1 MNGLINMNNGNPIV
15 SSKDIADKFNKV
27 HRNVLRDIE
36 NLDCSEEFRVLNF
49 EQSSYTSEQNK
60 KLGCVDMT
68 RDGFTFLCM
77 GFTGPES
84 AKWKE
89 NYIAAF
95 NAMEKVLTEAPATMM
110 SLNSIV
116 AAIEHS
122 KDAASIHGR
131 ELAKYKVVK
140 KEQEEEF
147 KIALDQAQLALG
159 FQEVIQ

>member
-1 MNGLINMNNGNPIV
+1 MNGLINMNSGNPIV

-27 HRNVLRDIE
+27 HRNVLRDID
-36 NLDCSEEFRVLNF
+36 NLDCSDEFRVLNF

-60 KLGCVDMT
+60 KLTCVDMT

-77 GFTGPES
+77 GFTGPDS

-147 KIALDQAQLALG
+147 KIALDQAQFALG
-159 FQEVIQ
+159 FQEVK

>member
-1 MNGLINMNNGNPIV
+1 MNNGNPTV

-27 HRNVLRDIE
+27 HRDVLTAIRR
-36 NLDCSEEFRVLNF
+36 LDCSEEFRVCNF
-49 EQSSYTSEQNK
+49 TQTTYTSDQNK
-60 KLGCVDMT
+60 KLPCYSMT

-89 NYIAAF
+89 SYIAAF
-95 NAMEKVLTEAPATMM
+95 NAMEKVLTEAPSTMM
-110 SLNSIV
+110 SLNAIV
-116 AAIEHS
+116 SAIEHS

-159 FQEVIQ
+159 FQGSDL

>member
-15 SSKDIADKFNKV
+15 SSKDIADKFGKV
-27 HRNVLRDIE
+27 HRTVVRAINS
-36 NLDCSEEFRVLNF
+36 LDCSDEFR
-49 EQSSYTSEQNK
+49 EHHYTQSSYVSEQNK
-60 KLGCVDMT
+60 KLPCYNMT

-89 NYIAAF
+89 SYIAAF
-95 NAMEKVLTEAPATMM
+95 NAMEKVLTEAPSTMM
-110 SLNSIV
+110 SLNAIV
-116 AAIEHS
+116 SAIEHS

-159 FQEVIQ
+159 FKEVK

>member
-1 MNGLINMNNGNPIV
+1 MNGLIDMNNGNPVV

-27 HRNVLRDIE
+27 HRSVLRSIQK
-36 NLDCSEEFRVLNF
+36 LDCSDEFREHNFVL
-49 EQSSYTSEQNK
+49 SSYLSDQNK
-60 KLGCVDMT
+60 KLPCFNMT

-89 NYIAAF
+89 SYIAAF

-110 SLNSIV
+110 SLNAIV
-116 AAIEHS
+116 SAIEYS

-159 FQEVIQ
+159 FQEVTY